1 MQGRFGQLM
10 LVSFS
15 PQFSPHFWKKTFW
28 WAWGENTQAH
38 PFFSTPP
45 PNQTPLKTSFSP
57 LFSPKFSIFLKIS
70 PNKHTLS
77 LIPSL
82 QIPIFQH
89 PKSPPHHIFKKG
101 CGNEH
106 HKVPVNNNF
115 FLLFSDNFFFVF
127 FVVLCHFFYS
137 FYKYFYVFFFHLSH
151 FFITQDPH
159 QGNLNKHRTVLVNI
173 SPSKICLYL
182 VLYLSSILLNLFK
195 SLMTNKP
202 SLI

>member
-106 HKVPVNNNF
+106 HKVPGNNNF
-115 FLLFSDNFFFVF
+115 FLLFSDNFFFCLF
-127 FVVLCHFFYS
+127 CS
-137 FYKYFYVFFFHLSH
+137 FMSFFFFLVFISIFMSSSFIYLIYLLRRTHIRETLTSTARCLLTFPLQKYVCTQ
-151 FFITQDPH
+151 FFI
-159 QGNLNKHRTVLVNI
+159 
-173 SPSKICLYL
+173 S
-182 VLYLSSILLNLFK
+182 LLFY
-195 SLMTNKP
+195 
-202 SLI
+202 

>member
-28 WAWGENTQAH
+28 WVWGENTQAH
-38 PFFSTPP
+38 PFFSTSP

-115 FLLFSDNFFFVF
+115 FLLFSDNFFFF
-127 FVVLCHFFYS
+127 CLFCS
-137 FYKYFYVFFFHLSH
+137 FMSFFFFQFL
-151 FFITQDPH
+151 
-159 QGNLNKHRTVLVNI
+159 
-173 SPSKICLYL
+173 
-182 VLYLSSILLNLFK
+182 
-195 SLMTNKP
+195 
-202 SLI
+202 

>member
-70 PNKHTLS
+70 PNKYTLS

-89 PKSPPHHIFKKG
+89 PKSPPHH
-101 CGNEH
+101 
-106 HKVPVNNNF
+106 KVPVNNF
-115 FLLFSDNFFFVF
+115 FLLFSDNFFFF
-127 FVVLCHFFYS
+127 LS
-137 FYKYFYVFFFHLSH
+137 LLQFYVIFLFLVFISIFMSSSFIYLIFLLHRTHIRETLTSTARCLLTFPLQKYVCTQ
-151 FFITQDPH
+151 FFI
-159 QGNLNKHRTVLVNI
+159 
-173 SPSKICLYL
+173 S
-182 VLYLSSILLNLFK
+182 LLFY
-195 SLMTNKP
+195 
-202 SLI
+202 